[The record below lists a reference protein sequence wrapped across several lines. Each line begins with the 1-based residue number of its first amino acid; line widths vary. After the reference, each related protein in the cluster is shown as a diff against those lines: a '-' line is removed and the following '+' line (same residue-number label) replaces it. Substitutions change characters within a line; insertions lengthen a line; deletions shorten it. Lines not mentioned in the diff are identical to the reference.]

1 MGTSTALHVLRLCN
15 LGTQPQEAKPT
26 VVIQIPQR
34 PHRPPGNRH
43 TLGTH
48 TFGALHSGAL
58 RGPPHRHRD
67 NRPGKPTSTNSLPPV
82 REGHGPDAPLTL
94 DQARSLHGCIPQRN
108 LIVASQKHTCPIRG
122 EKCPRHPTLWKAKSK
137 CLAIGSPQVCVATRN
152 SHDLDTVRG
161 ESRPVD
167 DTFIAEG
174 PRCRIESKA
183 PHPNNLLRNSEHTP
197 TVW

>member
-1 MGTSTALHVLRLCN
+1 MCSVCATWVPN
-15 LGTQPQEAKPT
+15 
-26 VVIQIPQR
+26 
-34 PHRPPGNRH
+34 HRRQNPLSLFRSHSGH
-43 TLGTH
+43 TGRQATGTH
-48 TFGALHSGAL
+48 LELILLGPSE
-58 RGPPHRHRD
+58 GPPHRHRD

-122 EKCPRHPTLWKAKSK
+122 EKCPRHPTLWEAKSK

-161 ESRPVD
+161 ESRSVD

-183 PHPNNLLRNSEHTP
+183 PHPDNLLRNSEHTP